1 MTQTTE
7 YQPKPSGKSSR
18 FFLHLSN
25 WSEFFIWFSMGVGL
39 SFVSQILPAMWL
51 LYPIGFVFGITYWG
65 LTWNNNQL
73 GNTLRIAAIIF
84 SLIGYWNLA
93 WLYRD
98 SFAVIAIITI
108 VLSLGVLYLWLT
120 KR

>member
-25 WSEFFIWFSMGVGL
+25 WSEFFIWFL
-39 SFVSQILPAMWL
+39 
-51 LYPIGFVFGITYWG
+51 FGITYWG